1 MRLEFNSL
9 EELKDFATN
18 VLGLGQAAAPTAP
31 TAAPAAPTAPAP
43 TAPIP
48 APTVPAAPVAAPT
61 AAKTYTRD
69 DIINASIPLLDT
81 HLAELQALMNKYGI
95 ATIQDLHE
103 SSFAAFAADLR
114 DLGGAI

>member
-18 VLGLGQAAAPTAP
+18 VLRLGQAAAPTAAP
-31 TAAPAAPTAPAP
+31 AATAPAAP
-43 TAPIP
+43 IP
-48 APTVPAAPVAAPT
+48 VPTVPAAPVTAAAPT

-81 HLAELQALMNKYGI
+81 HLADLQVLMSKYGI
-95 ATIQDLHE
+95 ATIQDLQE
-103 SSFAAFAADLR
+103 NSFAAFAADLR
-114 DLGGAI
+114 ALGGAI